1 MPGDLLIMSE
11 KELTRLEVI
20 QRVKART
27 LKQNEAATRLGLSN
41 RQIIRLVKRYK
52 QEGAAGLVSKRRGKP
67 GNRGYSETFKEKVMQ
82 VVRKNYYDFGPTF
95 AKEKLD
101 ELHCLSINKE
111 TLRQWMIAENLWK
124 EKRHKKAEIH
134 QQRERRS
141 RLGELVQIDGS
152 PHDWF
157 EGRGSKCCLLV
168 FIDDATS
175 RVMELL
181 FVPTETTQGY
191 MDGLRNY
198 IKHHGLPVALYS
210 DKHGIFR
217 INIAEAKSGAGE
229 TQLSRAL
236 NELGIELIHANSP
249 QAKGRVERSNLTH
262 QDRLVKELRLRG
274 ISDIDTANAYL
285 PEYMKAH
292 NKKFA
297 VPAASDEDSH
307 RLSLPS
313 EATLNLIFSHQ
324 EERVLSKNL
333 ELSYK
338 NIIYQITLKKQAKG
352 YAMRGAKVKVFE
364 NKAKEVTLIY
374 KNKILTY
381 KTMDKKNQNKEAVS
395 AKEINQ
401 KVDRRAQG
409 HKPTA
414 EHPWRRYDKIEKRQ
428 QQKAA

>member
-1 MPGDLLIMSE
+1 MPGDLVTMSK
-11 KELTRLEVI
+11 KEVTRLEII
-20 QRVKART
+20 QQVESRI
-27 LKQNEAATRLGLSN
+27 LKQYEAAKQLGLSK
-41 RQIIRLVKRYK
+41 RQLIRLVKKYK
-52 QEGAAGLVSKRRGKP
+52 KEGALGLASKRRGKP

-82 VVRKNYYDFGPTF
+82 LVIKHYYDFGPTF
-95 AKEKLD
+95 ATEKLD
-101 ELHCLSINKE
+101 ELHSLSINKE
-111 TLRQWMIAENLWK
+111 TLRQWMIEANLWK
-124 EKRHKKAEIH
+124 EKRRKKAVIH

-141 RLGELVQIDGS
+141 RFGELVQIDGS

-157 EGRGSKCCLLV
+157 EGRGPKCCLLV

-198 IKHHGLPVALYS
+198 IKHHGLPMTLYS

-217 INIAEAKSGAGE
+217 INIPEAKSGTGE

-236 NELGIELIHANSP
+236 KDLGIDLIHANSP

-274 ISDIDTANAYL
+274 ISDIEAANAYL
-285 PEYMKAH
+285 PEYIKAH
-292 NKKFA
+292 NEKFA
-297 VPAASDEDSH
+297 VTAASAENNH
-307 RLSLPS
+307 RLMLPS
-313 EATLNLIFSHQ
+313 EGTLDLIFSHQ

-338 NIIYQITLKKQAKG
+338 NIIYQITLKKQVKG

-364 NKAKEVTLIY
+364 NKKKEITLIY

-381 KTMDKKNQNKEAVS
+381 KTLDKKNKNKEVVS

-401 KVDRRAQG
+401 KVDGRAQG

-414 EHPWRRYDKIEKRQ
+414 DHPWRKYDRIIPNQ
-428 QQKAA
+428 QEKAA